1 MKYRVLSKMLGIL
14 SIAMAVP
21 LVMALGIAIWYREDN
36 IPLTWGGTLAV
47 TLVCGLFL
55 LWLGKGKMVDIY
67 EREGLALVTLGWL
80 LAAFYGSLPFLF
92 ARVATPAAAYF
103 ESMSGFT
110 TTGASVFGNVEAL
123 PHSLLFWRAMTHW
136 LGGLGIV
143 VILLAVLPWFGSGG
157 KQLYR
162 SEVPG
167 LDKGGLRPRIHDTAI
182 ALLKIYL
189 GLTVAQTCLLVLAR
203 MSLFDAVTHTFATLA
218 TGGFSTKNG
227 SVGDFHN
234 LSAEIIITVFMAM
247 AGVNFGVYYAMT
259 RGDWSAPIRN
269 SEVKAYLLLL
279 VVSTLLISINLVGFQ
294 YPAVHGH
301 VPAQT
306 SSDAA
311 GISNAPSGASRAA
324 PSPDW
329 PHLAFFDALRKS
341 AFQVVSITTTTGFST
356 DDFDQWPYF
365 SRALLVALMFIGACS
380 GSTGGG
386 TKVIRIII
394 LFRVI
399 LLYLERM
406 FRPKTIRVVRIN
418 GEPVSPEIL
427 HVVPVFF
434 SLHIAIVIVGTL
446 FMSFLGLPLQSA
458 LTSVVACV
466 NNIGPGLEL
475 VGPMNNYSEIPGIGQ
490 AFLSLLM
497 LMGRLEFFSV
507 CVLLFPSF
515 WRRG

>member
-1 MKYRVLSKMLGIL
+1 MKYRVLFKMLGIL

-21 LVMALGIAIWYREDN
+21 MIVTLSVALWYREDH
-36 IPLTWGGTLAV
+36 IPATWGGTLAV
-47 TLVCGLFL
+47 TVSCGLGF
-55 LWLGKGKMVDIY
+55 LWLGKGKMTDIY

-80 LAAFYGSLPFLF
+80 FAAFYGALPFVF
-92 ARVATPAAAYF
+92 AGTAPLAAAYF

-110 TTGASVFGNVEAL
+110 TTGASVFGNVEGL

-167 LDKGGLRPRIHDTAI
+167 VDKGGLRPRIHDTAI

-189 GLTVAQTCLLVLAR
+189 GLTVAQISLLMLAR

-234 LSAEIIITVFMAM
+234 LFAEIIITVFMTL
-247 AGVNFGVYYAMT
+247 AGINFGVYYAIT
-259 RGDWSAPIRN
+259 RKKWLAPFQN

-279 VVSTLLISINLVGFQ
+279 TLATLLITINLMGVQ
-294 YPAVHGH
+294 YPTVSAPSPYPAVTAELTT
-301 VPAQT
+301 VSASPESAQAVT
-306 SSDAA
+306 S
-311 GISNAPSGASRAA
+311 PV
-324 PSPDW
+324 W
-329 PHLAFFDALRKS
+329 PKTSFFDALRKA

-356 DDFDQWPYF
+356 EDFDQWPYF

-386 TKVIRIII
+386 TKVIRILI
-394 LFRVI
+394 LFRMIV
-399 LLYLERM
+399 LYLERM
-406 FRPKTIRVVRIN
+406 FRPKTIRVVRVN
-418 GEPVSPEIL
+418 GEPVPPEIL

-434 SLHIAIVIVGTL
+434 SLHIAVVVVGTL
-446 FMSFLGLPLQSA
+446 FMSFLGLPFQSA

-466 NNIGPGLEL
+466 NNIGPGLEI
-475 VGPMNNYSEIPGIGQ
+475 VGPMQNYGTIPGIGQ
-490 AFLSLLM
+490 LFLALLM

>member
-1 MKYRVLSKMLGIL
+1 MKYRVLFKMLGIL
-14 SIAMAVP
+14 SVAMAVP
-21 LVMALGIAIWYREDN
+21 LMMTLGIALWYREN
-36 IPLTWGGTLAV
+36 HIPAVWGGTLSV
-47 TLVCGLFL
+47 TLACGMGF
-55 LWLGKGKMVDIY
+55 LWLGKGKMADIY

-80 LAAFYGSLPFLF
+80 LAAFYGALPFVL
-92 ARVATPAAAYF
+92 AGIASPASAYF

-110 TTGASVFGNVEAL
+110 TTGSSVFGHVEDL

-167 LDKGGLRPRIHDTAI
+167 VDKGGLRPRIHDTAI

-189 GLTVAQTCLLVLAR
+189 GLTVAEIGLLLLAR

-218 TGGFSTKNG
+218 TGGFSTKSG

-234 LSAEIIITVFMAM
+234 LFAEIIITVFMM
-247 AGVNFGVYYAMT
+247 LAGINFGVYYAMT
-259 RGDWSAPIRN
+259 RKKWLAPFHN

-279 VVSTLLISINLVGFQ
+279 AVSTLLITVNLMGVQ
-294 YPAVHGH
+294 YPLIPPPSLPLPDH
-301 VPAQT
+301 
-306 SSDAA
+306 A
-311 GISNAPSGASRAA
+311 GITPNAAVADSPCTGHSPS
-324 PSPDW
+324 W
-329 PHLAFFDALRKS
+329 PKTSIFDAFRKA

-365 SRALLVALMFIGACS
+365 SRTLLVALMFIGACS

-386 TKVIRIII
+386 TKVIRVLI

-399 LLYLERM
+399 VLYLERM
-406 FRPKTIRVVRIN
+406 FRPKTIRVVRVN

-434 SLHIAIVIVGTL
+434 SLHIAVVVVGTL
-446 FMSFLGLPLQSA
+446 FMSFLGLPYQSA
-458 LTSVVACV
+458 LTSVIASV
-466 NNIGPGLEL
+466 NNIGPGLEI
-475 VGPMNNYSEIPGIGQ
+475 VGPMQNYAAIPDTGKG
-490 AFLSLLM
+490 FLSLLM